1 MTASVCFFGLGAMGH
16 PMATRLVA
24 HGHRVRVRERDP
36 DALARWRQAMDDDGP
51 PESQC
56 DAVLIC
62 VTDEQASRDVFHHG
76 LRGWRRG
83 AMIIELGTTSDA
95 WAREAD
101 ALARAAGLR
110 YCDSPLSGAAAA
122 AARGEL
128 VAMLGAHPPDV
139 AAARALLAPLA
150 SHIEHLGPPGSGQLC
165 KMANQ
170 LAIAGVAAGL
180 AQAQAFARAH
190 SLDPARVFEVLSR
203 GSADSVQLRRLRPTL
218 GEPGNQAVQ
227 TFAWLAKDLAICA
240 AAAERPL
247 PLATLWQSLWNDK
260 R

>member
-1 MTASVCFFGLGAMGH
+1 MTLSVCFIGLGAMGH

-24 HGHRVRVRERDP
+24 HGHRVRVLERDP
-36 DALARWRQAMDDDGP
+36 DALARWRRALGDDGP

-62 VTDEQASRDVFHHG
+62 VTDEQASRDVFHQG
-76 LRGWRRG
+76 LPGWRRG

-122 AARGEL
+122 ALRGEL
-128 VAMLGAHPPDV
+128 VAMLGAHPADV

-180 AQAQAFARAH
+180 AQAQTFARAH
-190 SLDPARVFEVLSR
+190 ALDPAQVFEVLAR
-203 GSADSVQLRRLRPTL
+203 GSADSVQLRRLRASL
-218 GEPGNQAVQ
+218 AEPGNEAAQ